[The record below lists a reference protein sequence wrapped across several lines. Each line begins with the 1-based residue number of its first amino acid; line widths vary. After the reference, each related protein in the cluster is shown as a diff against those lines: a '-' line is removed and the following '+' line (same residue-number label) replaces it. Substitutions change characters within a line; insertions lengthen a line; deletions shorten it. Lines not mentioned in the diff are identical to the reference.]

1 MTTMN
6 DKRASLEALLFI
18 HGEPLTCKK
27 IEAVLGI
34 GRDELDAI
42 IADLKRD
49 LEAEHRGLQ
58 LITDRDKVQLATK
71 PAYNTI
77 LESFVKEEISEDLTP
92 ASLEALAII
101 AYLGPISRAR
111 IEYLRGVNSIVILR
125 SLMIRGLVERSP
137 DPEHPNSFL
146 YRATFDLMKHLG
158 ITEKTQLPDFE
169 KFQELLKVFD
179 QTTQAEQNSQTPQAS
194 PGTAAPAPQGEQ
206 DIPSV

>member
-1 MTTMN
+1 MN
-6 DKRASLEALLFI
+6 DTRASLEALLFI
-18 HGEPLTCKK
+18 HGEPLTYKK
-27 IEAVLGI
+27 IEAVLGVE
-34 GRDELDAI
+34 REELDRA

-58 LITDRDKVQLATK
+58 LISDRDKIQLATK
-71 PAYNTI
+71 PAFNPI
-77 LESFVKEEISEDLTP
+77 LEGFVKEEISEDLTP

-137 DPEHPNSFL
+137 DPEHPASFL

-158 ITEKTQLPDFE
+158 ITEKDQLPDFV
-169 KFQELLKVFD
+169 KFQELLTVFD
-179 QTTQAEQNSQTPQAS
+179 QANKDQE
-194 PGTAAPAPQGEQ
+194 AAPAAPNES
-206 DIPSV
+206 PSAPSA